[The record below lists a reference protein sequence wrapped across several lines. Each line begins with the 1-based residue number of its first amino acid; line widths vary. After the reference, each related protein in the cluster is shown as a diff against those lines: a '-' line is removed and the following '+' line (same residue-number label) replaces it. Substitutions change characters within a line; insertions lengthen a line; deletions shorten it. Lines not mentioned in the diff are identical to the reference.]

1 MSTKQLKYLRSQ
13 LAKAER
19 KGDGNAQCQLLS
31 QIGTELSSKGEYSD
45 AVQCHTEQLA
55 LCQPFSLPAIEEAL
69 AHRQLGECLVMLS
82 NFKEAHSHHN
92 TYLKLAHKCNSKK
105 DIQEALTT
113 VGRTAFLWAT
123 ALFDEDEQSAAVDW
137 LLFSQQK
144 FLESLDMCDQLDDE
158 ISEHDLLDMRSRLY
172 LNLANVFSRQPNQLK
187 EVKAYLMKALN
198 LSKCLVSREIE
209 LMVWINLADFYDKS
223 HAFKEALLAAERA
236 AGLAEK
242 LDDKISLATALEAA
256 AQALICVGDFV
267 NGKKYLKRACQSCK
281 GEEEKTDL
289 WKKLSQVVRLCQ
301 INAELIRLEEKHAQN
316 DRSRQC
322 GLLEQLGDR
331 CCNLKAYHQAIKFYT
346 KQLKMCRAM
355 GVGRTKVI
363 SVLISLAATHSDAGQ
378 HAQAVHFYLDEIAMR
393 EDTEHKEISQ
403 TYCLVASEQ
412 LAGNVLDDDVLQSYA
427 TALQH
432 AEKAGNLKLQA
443 SILKSQADTLDKFGH
458 ADAAAKLH
466 HRHQEISADLESS
479 SDDSS
484 IAANDE
490 ESSELCLSDS
500 SESEEGAAQVL
511 PRRQQPR
518 VQLTKLD
525 KKNCRGETKLHEATI
540 NGNFKLVKSFIQ
552 QVNLFPCLL
561 VTLLL
566 LLNRVQMSILVTIVD
581 GRHCMKPAT
590 GDILLLRNCF

>member
-256 AQALICVGDFV
+256 AQVCSSNSVCFQQRRQEVFERFLS
-267 NGKKYLKRACQSCK
+267 NGKTSTCTCTAFCFRVC
-281 GEEEKTDL
+281 
-289 WKKLSQVVRLCQ
+289 
-301 INAELIRLEEKHAQN
+301 
-316 DRSRQC
+316 
-322 GLLEQLGDR
+322 
-331 CCNLKAYHQAIKFYT
+331 F
-346 KQLKMCRAM
+346 
-355 GVGRTKVI
+355 
-363 SVLISLAATHSDAGQ
+363 TH
-378 HAQAVHFYLDEIAMR
+378 
-393 EDTEHKEISQ
+393 
-403 TYCLVASEQ
+403 
-412 LAGNVLDDDVLQSYA
+412 
-427 TALQH
+427 
-432 AEKAGNLKLQA
+432 
-443 SILKSQADTLDKFGH
+443 
-458 ADAAAKLH
+458 
-466 HRHQEISADLESS
+466 
-479 SDDSS
+479 
-484 IAANDE
+484 
-490 ESSELCLSDS
+490 
-500 SESEEGAAQVL
+500 
-511 PRRQQPR
+511 
-518 VQLTKLD
+518 
-525 KKNCRGETKLHEATI
+525 TI
-540 NGNFKLVKSFIQ
+540 
-552 QVNLFPCLL
+552 
-561 VTLLL
+561 
-566 LLNRVQMSILVTIVD
+566 
-581 GRHCMKPAT
+581 H
-590 GDILLLRNCF
+590 